1 MQWYVASMLVAMV
14 LPLWFATGANYNTWH
29 ARCLA
34 IRLVVIVKTFS
45 FTSGQC
51 MSYMVCSPKAGTRTC
66 KPSHIHMIQLMVV
79 MLHFCNTSGC
89 LHACKWV
96 CHAVRHCHRM
106 HFRFFKPVD
115 SMSHIHGP
123 YSSLS
128 AWPAGL
134 SAVLLCLPV
143 LE

>member
-1 MQWYVASMLVAMV
+1 M

-89 LHACKWV
+89 LQVGLPCCQALSQNAFSNFSSQWIACLI
-96 CHAVRHCHRM
+96 
-106 HFRFFKPVD
+106 
-115 SMSHIHGP
+115 SMDPTHPYQHGQLA
-123 YSSLS
+123 YQQSCCDCQS
-128 AWPAGL
+128 
-134 SAVLLCLPV
+134 
-143 LE
+143 